1 MDLINL
7 RHDPPAKMKIHR
19 QTEYGIHTLTD
30 NGPARSSG
38 VHISGIIRQIAV
50 KHGILESV
58 DQSADNIPTRM
69 RWNVGFAWEY
79 YCASHIPNLIHQP
92 GQVTLDGIAMSP
104 DGITPTDTALD
115 LHEFKATWTSSA
127 KPIQERYMWLW
138 QCMGYLAG
146 LSAHYNCQCTRAF
159 IHPLYLN
166 GDYRAN
172 RHPIYEPVLLEF
184 EWAEIMKNWEL
195 MLAYKEYAKPE
206 VYGE

>member
-1 MDLINL
+1 L
-7 RHDPPAKMKIHR
+7 KIHR
-19 QTEYGIHTLTD
+19 QTEYGVHTLTD
-30 NGPARSSG
+30 NGPPRSSG
-38 VHISGIIRQIAV
+38 VHISGVIRHLGM
-50 KHGILESV
+50 KHGIVKPDDPANPQPELV
-58 DQSADNIPTRM
+58 KQMYFA
-69 RWNVGFAWEY
+69 VGFAWEY
-79 YCASHIPNLIHQP
+79 YCASRIPNLIHQP

-138 QCMGYLAG
+138 QCMSYLAG

-206 VYGE
+206 QY